1 MRLNPFV
8 LLIAFILFAAALTW
22 VLPAGRYERRPDAAT
37 GRNVVVSGSYHA
49 VEPAP
54 VGPFQAVTAIHKGMV
69 NGASLLFLVFIAG
82 GALGIVDRTGA
93 LRHGVEWLAYRLQSR
108 ERLVIP
114 LSCVVF
120 AAAGVVEGFW
130 EETIALVP
138 VLLLL
143 VRRVGFDTIT
153 AIGMSMG
160 AAAVGAAFSPMNPFG
175 VGIAQKMAELP
186 LLSGWQFRVAVLIP
200 AVAIWTWGTMRHA
213 ARSRTAPVAHDADV
227 KPELSWGNSF
237 ALLAFVGVFPV
248 FAVGVAAFDWD
259 LEQMA
264 AAFLLMGTI
273 VGLSAGLGIQGT
285 TDAFFEGAR
294 SMVFAALVLGV
305 ARGVSVVLEDGR
317 VLDTIVDLLVRPLV
331 GLPATVFAGGVLVVQ
346 SLLAGPVPSSS
357 GRVVLTMP
365 ILVPMSDLLGLSRQA
380 LVTATQYWSG
390 MLSPV
395 LPTDGALMA
404 VLTLAGVPY
413 QQWLRYVLPLCAV
426 LMLMGFLALSAGI
439 SLNLL

>member
-8 LLIAFILFAAALTW
+8 LLIAFILFAAGLTW
-22 VLPAGRYERRPDAAT
+22 LLPAGRYERRLDATT
-37 GRNVVVSGSYHA
+37 GRNVVVAGSYQA
-49 VEPAP
+49 VAPAP

-69 NGASLLFLVFIAG
+69 NGASLLFLIFIAG

-93 LRHGVEWLAYRLQSR
+93 LRHGVEWLASRLQSR
-108 ERLVIP
+108 ERLVVP

-143 VRRVGFDTIT
+143 TRRVGFDAVT
-153 AIGMSMG
+153 AIGMSLG
-160 AAAVGAAFSPMNPFG
+160 AAGVGAAFSPMNPFG

-186 LLSGWQFRVAVLIP
+186 LLSGWPFRVAVLVP

-213 ARSRTAPVAHDADV
+213 ARTRTTPEAHDGSTR
-227 KPELSWGNSF
+227 PELGWGHGF

-248 FAVGVAAFDWD
+248 FAVGVVAFGWD

-264 AAFLLMGTI
+264 AAFFLMGVV
-273 VGLSAGLGIQGT
+273 VGLSAGLGVQGT
-285 TDAFFEGAR
+285 TDAFFDGCR

-305 ARGVSVVLEDGR
+305 ARGISVVLDEGR
-317 VLDTIVDLLVRPLV
+317 ILDTIVDMLVRPLM
-331 GLPATVFAGGVLVVQ
+331 GLPATVFAGGVSVVQ
-346 SLLAGPVPSSS
+346 SLLAMPVPSSS

-390 MLSPV
+390 MLNQF

-404 VLTLAGVPY
+404 ILTLAGVPY
-413 QQWLRYVLPLCAV
+413 QQWLRFCLPLCVV
-426 LMLMGFLALSAGI
+426 LMLLGFVALSAGI
-439 SLNLL
+439 SLKLL